1 MRPEPPRL
9 ARLLVSL
16 ATRRANRG
24 SVVQDL
30 REEFHSMLADGVPL
44 ADSQRW
50 YWIQVIDS
58 VLPLM
63 AARQGPGKLI
73 WRFFGSEGG
82 MLQDMKVGARML
94 LRRPGFSL
102 IVVLTLALGIGA
114 TSAVFSLI
122 QGVLLTPPPYED
134 PDRIALLTPV
144 FLEGQEGRP
153 PDWAAEQWLTWRED
167 AELFETIAAYRWAFN
182 FLISDEG
189 SESLEGMRVTHNY
202 FRATGLEPVIG
213 RVFEESETGSDEAS
227 PAIIIGHD
235 LWMRRFG
242 GDAGVLGQTL
252 PMSRMSPPPVVI
264 GVMPPGVRFLPYA
277 RAAQEPNYDVDA
289 KVDFWM
295 PAEVTRASEP
305 RTQAAAAWS
314 VVGRLNEGV
323 APAVAEAEIGL
334 LAAQQAEADPRYEGI
349 GVRVEPV
356 IDVMNSDGRRI
367 LLPLLAAA
375 ALVLLIACG
384 NAAALLLVRGLQ
396 RQQEYGVRSAI
407 GAGRLALLRLVTVES
422 LLLALAGGTLGVG
435 IALGV
440 VRGFKLVAGHAIPR
454 LDAVDAGWP
463 VILFGL
469 GSALLATV
477 VAGLYP
483 ALRASRDSSAGSL
496 QGSGMRTTA
505 GRRERRFL
513 AGVTMMQAAL
523 TLTLLV
529 GAGLLIRT
537 MNNLA
542 GVEAGYETDRVLTMS
557 VTAVNGNAS
566 EFHTLALESVS
577 SLPGVERAAFAWGV
591 PLTGNNWGTD
601 ILIEDRVAPNGPNER
616 VPVPVRSVTP
626 DYFEL
631 LGQTILEGRSF
642 RTSDDGQGTPV
653 AVVNQ
658 AFVDR
663 YFAGSSGL
671 GRRFNRRA
679 RDTWQFEIVGVVSDG
694 RTDDLTQRAQPEVY
708 LSFWQAGA
716 FTKHLIVR
724 TAGDPGTTAVAV
736 QQALHA
742 VEPTVAVENVLTLGQ
757 IREDSLA
764 SRNFAMQLLIG
775 FALVA
780 CVLTLGGIYGMLSLA
795 VASRRREIAIRTALG
810 AGKNTVLQLVVREGV
825 LVIAVGLA
833 VGLVAA
839 AGLSRVLGA
848 FLFGVESTDPATLIV
863 MGSLFAA
870 VALLACWIPARRA
883 AEADPVAALREE

>member
-16 ATRRANRG
+16 ATRRANRR

-30 REEFHSMLADGVPL
+30 REEFHSMLAEGVPV
-44 ADSQRW
+44 ADVRLW
-50 YWIQVIDS
+50 YWSQVIDS

-63 AARQGPGKLI
+63 AARQGPGKLV

-122 QGVLLTPPPYED
+122 QGVLLTPPPYEE
-134 PDRIALLTPV
+134 PDRLALLTPV
-144 FLEGQEGRP
+144 FLEGQEGQP
-153 PDWAAEQWLTWRED
+153 PDWAAEQWLTWREEV
-167 AELFETIAAYRWAFN
+167 ELFETIAAYAWAFS
-182 FLISDEG
+182 FLVSDDG

-202 FRATGLEPVIG
+202 FRTTGLEPVIG
-213 RVFEESETGSDEAS
+213 RVFEESETGGGGAS

-235 LWMRRFG
+235 LWMRKFG
-242 GDAGVLGQTL
+242 GDPDVLGKPL
-252 PMSRMSPPPVVI
+252 PMSRRDTPPVVI
-264 GVMPPGVRFLPYA
+264 GVMPPGVRFLPYP

-289 KVDFWM
+289 KVDFWL
-295 PAEVTRASEP
+295 PAEVTRASDA
-305 RTQAAAAWS
+305 RFQTSRSWS
-314 VVGRLNEGV
+314 VVGRLNGGV
-323 APAVAEAEIGL
+323 APAVAEAELGL
-334 LAAQQAEADPRYEGI
+334 LASQQAEANPRYEGI

-356 IDVMNSDGRRI
+356 IEVMNGDGRRI

-407 GAGRLALLRLVTVES
+407 GAGRMALLRLVTVES
-422 LLLALAGGTLGVG
+422 LLLALVGGTLGVG

-454 LDAVDAGWP
+454 LDAVSAGWP
-463 VILFGL
+463 VLLFGL

-483 ALRASRDSSAGSL
+483 ALRASRESAGGSL
-496 QGSGMRTTA
+496 QASGMRTTA

-513 AGVTMMQAAL
+513 AGVTVMQAAL

-542 GVEAGYETDRVLTMS
+542 GVESGFDTEGVLTMS
-557 VTAVNGNAS
+557 VTAVSGDWDD
-566 EFHTLALESVS
+566 FHTRALESAS
-577 SLPGVERAAFAWGV
+577 AIPGVERAAFAWGV
-591 PLTGNNWGTD
+591 PLTGNNWSSN
-601 ILIEDRVAPNGPNER
+601 IEIEGRAAPSRPNER
-616 VPVPVRSVTP
+616 LSLPLRSVTSG
-626 DYFEL
+626 YFEL
-631 LGQTILEGRSF
+631 LGQSIVEGRDF
-642 RTSDDGQGTPV
+642 RSSDDDEATPV

-658 AFVDR
+658 TFVDR
-663 YFAGSSGL
+663 YLGESTALGRKFTQRGSS
-671 GRRFNRRA
+671 
-679 RDTWQFEIVGVVSDG
+679 DPPFEIVGVVSDG
-694 RTDDLTQRAQPEVY
+694 RTDDLTQGAQPEIY
-708 LSFWQAGA
+708 LSLWQAGA
-716 FTKHLIVR
+716 FSKHLVVR
-724 TAGDPGTTAVAV
+724 TARDPGTTAVDV
-736 QQALHA
+736 QQALRA
-742 VEPTVAVENVLTLGQ
+742 VDPTVAVENVMTLDQ
-757 IREDSLA
+757 IRDDSLA
-764 SRNFAMQLLIG
+764 SRSFAMQLLIG

-780 CVLTLGGIYGMLSLA
+780 CVLTLGGIYGMLSLS
-795 VASRRREIAIRTALG
+795 VASRRREIAIRTAVG
-810 AGKNTVLQLVVREGV
+810 AGNRDVLELVLREGV
-825 LVIAVGLA
+825 LVIAVGVT

-839 AGLSRVLGA
+839 TGLSRVLGA
-848 FLFGVESTDPATLIV
+848 FLFEVEPTDPATLIV

-883 AEADPVAALREE
+883 AEADPLTALREE